1 MNENSLYVCPS
12 VCPSGCAYTIY
23 FFIFAPIG
31 SVKISIGSLQKGKG
45 FKTILEHIAAKE
57 NILEQF

>member
-1 MNENSLYVCPS
+1 MNENSLYACPS

-31 SVKISIGSLQKGKG
+31 PVKISIDSLQKGKG
-45 FKTILEHIAAKE
+45 FKTILKHISATE